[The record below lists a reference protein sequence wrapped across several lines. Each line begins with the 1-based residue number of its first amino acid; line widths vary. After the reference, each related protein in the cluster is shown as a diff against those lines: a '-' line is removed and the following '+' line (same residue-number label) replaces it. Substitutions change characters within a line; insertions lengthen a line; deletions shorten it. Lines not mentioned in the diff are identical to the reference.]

1 VVIDEQK
8 AIALFRGANPVPDL
22 DSYQAAV
29 PNVAAYRSRIEQ
41 RSREVTDLK
50 TKPRDTTPRRP
61 ALAAWSGIAIVAVL
75 GAIFVLLRA
84 NETNVAAERAPLE
97 IASEYLE
104 AYREFDVDRVESML
118 TDDAQVLPWES
129 YAPRDWKSDL
139 RFLGAAGFQILL
151 GECRE
156 VPWSGAGVKVSCE
169 YDAHGLGSDQI
180 GFEPFSGHA
189 FEVVIQNGLV
199 RNSFMGFDFYSGFS
213 DKMWWPFQRWIK
225 ENHPEDFDV
234 LYEDPTLSRQT
245 DDAIALWEQRVE
257 DYVAFVNS
265 QP

>member
-1 VVIDEQK
+1 MIDEQK

-29 PNVAAYRSRIEQ
+29 PNVAAYLGHIEQ
-41 RSREVTDLK
+41 RSREVTDLR
-50 TKPRDTTPRRP
+50 TKPRDTRLRRP
-61 ALAAWSGIAIVAVL
+61 ALAAWSGVAIVAVL
-75 GAIFVLLRA
+75 GAIFVLLQA
-84 NETNVAAERAPLE
+84 NERTDLAAERAPLD

-104 AYREFDVDRVESML
+104 AYREFDVGGVESML
-118 TDDAQVLPWES
+118 AADARVLPWEA

-139 RFLGAAGFQILL
+139 RYLEAVGFQILV

-156 VPWSGAGVKVSCE
+156 APWSGAGVKIRCE

-180 GFEPFSGHA
+180 GLEPFSGHV
-189 FEVVIQNGLV
+189 FELVIENGLV
-199 RNSFMGFDFYSGFS
+199 RNSFMGFDFSEFS
-213 DKMWWPFQRWIK
+213 DAMWWPFQDWIK
-225 ENHPEDFDV
+225 ENHPEEFEV
-234 LYEDPTLSRQT
+234 LYEEPNLSRQT

-257 DYVAFVNS
+257 DYVAFANN

>member
-1 VVIDEQK
+1 MIDEQK

-50 TKPRDTTPRRP
+50 TKPRDTRPRRP
-61 ALAAWSGIAIVAVL
+61 SLAAWSGVAIVAVL
-75 GAIFVLLRA
+75 GAIFVLFQA
-84 NETNVAAERAPLE
+84 NERTDLAAEVAPLD

-118 TDDAQVLPWES
+118 AADARVLPWES

-139 RFLGAAGFQILL
+139 RYLEAVGFQILV

-156 VPWSGAGVKVSCE
+156 VPWSGAGVKVRCE
-169 YDAHGLGSDQI
+169 YEAHGLGSDQI
-180 GFEPFSGHA
+180 GLGPFSGHT
-189 FEVVIQNGLV
+189 FELVIENGLV
-199 RNSFMGFDFYSGFS
+199 RNSYMGFDFSEFSGS
-213 DKMWWPFQRWIK
+213 MWWPLQDWIK
-225 ENHPEDFDV
+225 ENHPEDFEV
-234 LYEDPTLSRQT
+234 LYESPNLSRQT
-245 DDAIALWEQRVE
+245 DDAIALWEKRVE